1 MTDDFFLIDMPV
13 FVPFYHVDK
22 KYGWT
27 KYKDEL
33 WQLLSGTTGGYC
45 MYCFD
50 SILINGQRRGQIEHG
65 IEKNN
70 SLNRLTDCVPN
81 LGIACEVCNDSYKR
95 RGELKRKLPE
105 ESIKEFE
112 KGGCLNYDCKKAC
125 DKFVKLRRE
134 YVQNGKILLQPFSC
148 KSEETGQELRIQY
161 DLLKCKYIPSQSY
174 KRYNAED
181 IALIEAHIE
190 QFGLNSAERRNYEIA
205 RYCQNVIDNESVMKG
220 IKYNNMIVD
229 LFREK
234 LLHLEL
240 TKAIKICEAV
250 YSSAF
255 YKLST

>member
-1 MTDDFFLIDMPV
+1 MDDFFLIDIPV
-13 FVPFYHVDK
+13 FMPLYNTEK

-33 WQLLSGTTGGYC
+33 WQLLSDTTGGYC

-65 IEKNN
+65 IEKSN
-70 SLNRLTDCVPN
+70 SLTRLTDCVPN
-81 LGIACEVCNDSYKR
+81 LGIACEICNDSYKR

-112 KGGCLNYDCKKAC
+112 KEECLKYDCKKAC
-125 DKFVKLRRE
+125 ARFLNLRRE
-134 YVQNGKILLQPFSC
+134 YVRKGKILLQPFIN
-148 KSEETGQELRIQY
+148 KSDETGYELKIQY

-174 KRYNAED
+174 EGYNTED
-181 IALIEAHIE
+181 IATIEAHIK
-190 QFGLNSAERRNYEIA
+190 QFGLNSAERKNYEIA
-205 RYCQNVIDNESVMKG
+205 RYCKNVIDNESVMKSV
-220 IKYNNMIVD
+220 KYNNMIVD

-234 LLHLEL
+234 LIRLEI
-240 TKAIKICEAV
+240 TEAIKVCKAV